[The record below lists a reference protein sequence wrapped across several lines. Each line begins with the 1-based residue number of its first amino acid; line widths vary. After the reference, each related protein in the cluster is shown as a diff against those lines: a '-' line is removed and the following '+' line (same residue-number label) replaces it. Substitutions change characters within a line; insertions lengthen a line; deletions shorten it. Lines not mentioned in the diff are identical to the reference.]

1 MTQVSSNNVPVSKQ
15 AQIRGIAVQ
24 KKNLIQVC
32 RYAVKSLIDKS
43 CFESI
48 DDNCDE
54 LVNFLA
60 IMEHVLSHRL
70 KSNQTWFG
78 VSEARQFWDYIRAAC
93 KKVPHSCISSIE
105 NMENV
110 KSSKAKGRA
119 WLRMVLMEKRLSE
132 YLSVALKQVKVT
144 KTYYQEGAVMLSE
157 EISILLGVLLGLNA
171 IDFSFCLKGK
181 ELENGA
187 LPMIDYTPY
196 LRFQQSQG
204 YISESIADDERELND
219 LSSVGTNDSFNDFDM
234 VESESLENTWK
245 AKFQKIEAQLK
256 TNMEQKGY
264 LEELVR
270 LREDQLEAAIHQK
283 VVLVQQLQE
292 QEIAHRQEH
301 AQLENI
307 VLELQEQLVQAKDL
321 AKRHQVELNEYI
333 LSRQPQN
340 LPPGAE
346 IPMNEMINLA
356 GTGGSVKYTRQKEMA
371 PMKSGPP
378 HSPRVSQDARSII
391 STTSTLST
399 LSLGSGNVVTGKEG
413 DSASIVPLI
422 GSLQSIPDT
431 MAKARSDHPETS
443 TPVPH
448 DERVAQGQG
457 QGQGQAVIME
467 DGNEK
472 HSLDKDTVQEDTTGV
487 SGELITGQADDQAV
501 QQMLVSAME
510 VTSQAQGQ
518 GEIEGHSGNDEE
530 GAEAQTFAES
540 SHIPQDGDLHQEDS
554 SSLKETQKETSD
566 PGKELEEGHSEGEDH
581 QDAVQKHDQ
590 GQGHTKIDEKGQQEG
605 QQEGHASPMML
616 SAESSSDPEDGS
628 KGKGSDW
635 EMVNTGSEPSS
646 KRSSS
651 PEMLNPSEEEEEDE
665 DETLKEK
672 EEESEEEQEG

>member
-196 LRFQQSQG
+196 LRFQQS
-204 YISESIADDERELND
+204 SESIADDERELND